1 MFRRKVKSALLI
13 DFDNIAGLVGARNFV
28 DCIAQWMAWLEDGQ
42 FDAAGRKRQFM
53 QKRVYWNLQFE
64 QFQGRFEQ
72 MGFAA
77 LTCRSLVK
85 RKKSNADMILALDA
99 LESAFGNDSVEEYV
113 FLTTDTDFVPL
124 LERLGGMDKDTV
136 ITIAEGTASE
146 REYPRHA
153 DIVIPSQ
160 AFKGA
165 FSYQRPRKLI
175 EQIDAA
181 LRTALATLRS
191 GASRVGA
198 AAARLRSRLRSLGN
212 RSRSTSNPDLAAA
225 GQHVA
230 ELARSTPGL
239 LLGRKTVM
247 RWLAQHMPQFTPDG
261 RHRFLGCNSYAEMI
275 EKMVSDRTDLDLVR
289 HPNGGIAIR
298 APARDEAA

>member
-28 DCIAQWMAWLEDGQ
+28 DCIEQWMAWLEDGQ

-181 LRTALATLRS
+181 LRTALAAVRRGCAASATAADRHLTRILRPR
-191 GASRVGA
+191 ASMSPNWR
-198 AAARLRSRLRSLGN
+198 AARLDCCSDARLSCAGSPSTCRNSR
-212 RSRSTSNPDLAAA
+212 
-225 GQHVA
+225 
-230 ELARSTPGL
+230 
-239 LLGRKTVM
+239 
-247 RWLAQHMPQFTPDG
+247 
-261 RHRFLGCNSYAEMI
+261 
-275 EKMVSDRTDLDLVR
+275 RTD
-289 HPNGGIAIR
+289 AIGFS
-298 APARDEAA
+298 AATATLR